1 MDAHIRDKIQSKEIM
16 MNNLI
21 RFNRNMG
28 FLHLVQGGAILVLS
42 LIVDVFRDFQPPVS
56 ASFLQGTR
64 ETYGPVSSVL
74 FDLPFGI
81 LVSLFLLLS
90 AFFHFLIAYVRKD
103 QYLADLEKGRNSLR
117 FYEYALSSSIMI
129 VLLATMF
136 GVLSIEGLLLIFVV
150 NALMNLFG
158 LLMEVMN
165 PIGREKTDWRPY
177 FFGWIAGIAP
187 WVIIVVYMLGSS
199 DLSNLPWFVIP
210 GLLFYFLVFNTFAVN
225 QYLQF
230 KGLGKWKDYVYGER
244 MYVVLSLIGKSVL
257 AWFIFIGILLA

>member
-1 MDAHIRDKIQSKEIM
+1 
-16 MNNLI
+16 MNKLI

-28 FLHLVQGGAILVLS
+28 FLHLIQGVSIFILS
-42 LIVDVFRDFQPPVS
+42 LTVDVFRDFKPSVFGRFFEVS
-56 ASFLQGTR
+56 GD
-64 ETYGPVSSVL
+64 TYGPGTQVL

-81 LVSLFLLLS
+81 LVALFLLLS
-90 AFFHFLIAYVRKD
+90 AFFHFLIAYARKD
-103 QYLADLEKGRNSLR
+103 QYITDLEKGRNSLR

-129 VLLATMF
+129 VLLASIF
-136 GVLSIEGLLLIFVV
+136 GVLTIEGVLLIFVV

-158 LLMEVMN
+158 LLMELMN
-165 PIGREKTDWRPY
+165 PIGRKKTDWRPY

-187 WVIIVVYMLGSS
+187 WIIIVIYMLGSS

-210 GLLFYFLVFNTFAVN
+210 GLLFYFIVFNTFAVN

-230 KGLGKWKDYVYGER
+230 KGLGKWKDYAYGER